1 MSSTEITYME
11 LAYEAVTSTLS
22 VRWSDDLS
30 VESPLFFETIVSL
43 FATIHEKRVTN
54 LLVSSGIPSGGVL
67 TEEVIDYFIRHIPD
81 TPLQNIAILESPDYL
96 WDDNLYKVITL
107 LVSTYQLPISV
118 KLVESRAVGKEWIS
132 SLCCQSAEDKV
143 V

>member
-1 MSSTEITYME
+1 MSLTESPFME
-11 LAYEAVTSTLS
+11 LAYEAATSTLS
-22 VRWSDDLS
+22 VGWSDDLS

-67 TEEVIDYFIRHIPD
+67 TEEVINYFIRQIPD
-81 TPLQNIAILESPDYL
+81 TPLKHIAILESPDYL

-107 LVSTYQLPISV
+107 LVSTFQLPISV
-118 KLVESRAVGKEWIS
+118 KLAASRAVGKEWIA
-132 SLCCQSAEDKV
+132 SLCCQCAEDKAV
-143 V
+143 